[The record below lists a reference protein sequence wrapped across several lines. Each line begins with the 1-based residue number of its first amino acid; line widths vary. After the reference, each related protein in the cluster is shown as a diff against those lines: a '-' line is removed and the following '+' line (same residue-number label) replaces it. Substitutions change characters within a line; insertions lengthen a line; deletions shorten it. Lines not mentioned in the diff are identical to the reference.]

1 MILIWFQHTAARR
14 RLGPAN
20 ELLRH
25 PHLCFNTQPPE
36 GGWQRFLRP
45 GALHIVSTHSR
56 PKAAGSLKPLKLS
69 WLKCFNTQP
78 PEGGWLVLLCMIFPF
93 TRFQHTAA
101 RRRLDTLPSS
111 WAYAARVSTHSRPK
125 AAGSVLQ
132 GPCTF
137 QRRFNTQP
145 PEGGWAR
152 QPAQSGFDR
161 VSTHSRPKAAGS
173 TKQCSIVLCKFQHTA
188 ARRRLERLFSKTDS
202 TVFVST
208 HSRPKAA
215 GFSFS
220 SVNKFVMFQHT
231 AARRRLGSIN
241 FSKNLA

>member
-1 MILIWFQHTAARR
+1 MFQHTAARR
-14 RLGPAN
+14 RLAAIPSPGCIA
-20 ELLRH
+20 H
-25 PHLCFNTQPPE
+25 SFNTQPPE
-36 GGWQRFLRP
+36 GGWQLE
-45 GALHIVSTHSR
+45 AL
-56 PKAAGSLKPLKLS
+56 KAELA
-69 WLKCFNTQP
+69 
-78 PEGGWLVLLCMIFPF
+78 EM
-93 TRFQHTAA
+93 FQHTAA

-161 VSTHSRPKAAGS
+161 VSTHSRPKAAG
-173 TKQCSIVLCKFQHTA
+173 
-188 ARRRLERLFSKTDS
+188 RRVEQVANHR
-202 TVFVST
+202 FVST

-215 GFSFS
+215 GL
-220 SVNKFVMFQHT
+220 K
-231 AARRRLGSIN
+231 A
-241 FSKNLA
+241 